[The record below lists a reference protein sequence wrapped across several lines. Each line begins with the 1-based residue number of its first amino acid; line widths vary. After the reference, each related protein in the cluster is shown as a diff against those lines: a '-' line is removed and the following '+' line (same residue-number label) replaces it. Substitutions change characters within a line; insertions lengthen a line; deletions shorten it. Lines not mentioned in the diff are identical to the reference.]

1 MKAMILAAG
10 KGERMRPLTETTP
23 KPLLM
28 VGGKRLIEYHLERLA
43 RHGFQDIVIN
53 TGWLG
58 DQIPDT
64 LGDGSAYGLD
74 IHYSHER
81 PEPLETAGGIAHAL
95 HLLGPEPFLVINGDI
110 WCDYEPEADLDP
122 GDMNAH
128 LILVNNPEHNPAGDF
143 ALDHGQVHNEGKER
157 CTFSGIAYY
166 RPEFFKGLNT
176 NQPLAL
182 APILRKAADE
192 GLVSGKKYE
201 GTWLDIGTPQRL
213 QELDIVLSGE

>member
-23 KPLLM
+23 KPLLQ

-43 RHGFQDIVIN
+43 SHGFQDIVIN

-58 DQIPDT
+58 DQIPES
-64 LGDGSAYGLD
+64 LGDGSAYGLN

-95 HLLGPEPFLVINGDI
+95 PLLGSEPILVINGDI
-110 WCDYEPEADLDP
+110 WCDYEPDPDFDP
-122 GDMNAH
+122 GEMKAH
-128 LILVNNPEHNPAGDF
+128 LILVNNPEHNPSGDF
-143 ALDHGQVHNEGKER
+143 AIKQGKVRNDGEQQY
-157 CTFSGIAYY
+157 TFSGIAYY
-166 RPEFFKGLNT
+166 RPEFFKGLNPG
-176 NQPLAL
+176 QPAAL
-182 APILRKAADE
+182 APLLRKAADE
-192 GLVSGKKYE
+192 GLVSGEKFE

-213 QELDIVLSGE
+213 QELDKALSSE